1 MKKLLIFI
9 IIWLIFSSLF
19 SIEFGKNKIQKEKI
33 EWQKIETLH
42 FDIYVPKGN
51 NDFAKIVSLISEE
64 AYFKI
69 KNDLQKPL
77 KNRVPIVFYQ
87 SHQNFE
93 TTNIISPILS
103 EGVGGFTES
112 MRNRVA
118 IPFDGSYKKI
128 EEIIIHE
135 LTHAFTNG
143 IEKSTFLTNNNLP
156 FWFAEGFPE
165 FEAIEGKSV
174 YNNMFVID
182 KLYNDVWQNLNKFG
196 GYFAYRLGESFLVF
210 IAEKYGRKK
219 VSELFY
225 ALRYQANFSD
235 AFEKI
240 FQQNFEEIQAE
251 WTHHLK
257 QRYFVEFNQFE
268 VPLEIFQQKTN
279 HKKDGSFIND
289 TPRISPDGNS
299 YIYFTNRKLRTDI
312 YKGSM
317 LNLSENKKIID
328 GESSGKFEE
337 FHFHKNNLSWFPN
350 SKKFVFVAKTVNGDK
365 IYVVDFQT
373 GKIIEQFSFSDFDA
387 IYEIDVSHDGEKIA
401 FCGQKNFQTDIYIL
415 DLKYKKI
422 TQITNDKFCDKQP
435 RWSQKD
441 DKIAFAS
448 ERTIFQNEKKIFG
461 GLSFDIYYFDVAEEE
476 FYQVTNDKK
485 INNSHP
491 MWFKNSI
498 IFSTEREFTLNYDV
512 INLADGNRAEITNSH
527 GGIFGA
533 DISSNGKEM
542 IFSVYFDGGWD
553 IYQKSNPLENLKFR
567 EYSKPKKI
575 EFKTDFKKIFAIDRY
590 KKFGKRKRKFKNETQ
605 IYWRQNDD
613 FNFVQIPEIDS
624 STVEFNRKLD
634 EKPIDVKIP
643 EISDYKT
650 KFMFDYLWGGGA
662 YLPSVGTYLQ
672 LQFGLSDLMGDHAIG
687 VELGVT
693 GDLEKSNISVQYL
706 NLANRIDYG
715 IGAFHLYDEWIYYYE
730 NTYDSNDYYF
740 QRIRK
745 KDYGIF
751 GILRYPFNKFW
762 RVDFQSIFYKSKLN
776 YDFAAE
782 NDTEWQEDYWD
793 AESEYFVSP
802 QINLVH
808 DNAIYSST
816 GPLDGSKFKITLN
829 TNISQYQSPNSQI
842 YADIR
847 NYTLLGRRYS
857 FATRF
862 SGGKIWGD
870 SLNIYQIDYYHDG
883 VRGFNNLANEEV
895 LIGQNKLL
903 GSFELRF
910 PFVDDLNIAFPLPL
924 HFRQIRGSAFVDVGS
939 VWNENNEFTENL
951 KYGVGFGP
959 RLNVG
964 YFILNFNVAW
974 QYQENVFGKPT
985 YYFGLSEEF

>member
-1 MKKLLIFI
+1 MRKCYFLLIILLI
-9 IIWLIFSSLF
+9 ISNLSATN
-19 SIEFGKNKIQKEKI
+19 FGKNKVQKEKI

-51 NDFAKIVSLISEE
+51 DDFAKIVSLISEE

-69 KNDLQKPL
+69 KKDLQKPL

-93 TTNIISPILS
+93 TTNIIAPILS

-143 IEKSTFLTNNNLP
+143 IEKSTFLSNRNFP

-165 FEAIEGKSV
+165 FEAIEGQNT

-182 KLYNDVWQNLNKFG
+182 KLYNDVWQNLSEFG

-210 IAEKYGRKK
+210 VAEKYGREK

-240 FQQNFEEIQAE
+240 FQQNFEELQSK
-251 WTHHLK
+251 WTHHLRQK
-257 QRYFVEFNQFE
+257 YFTKFNHFE
-268 VPLEIFQQKTN
+268 VPQEIFQQKTN

-289 TPRISPDGNS
+289 APRISPDRNN
-299 YIYFTNRKLRTDI
+299 YIYVTNRKLRTDI

-317 LNLSENKKIID
+317 LNLAENKKIIG
-328 GESSGKFEE
+328 GESNGKFEE

-350 SKKFVFVAKTVNGDK
+350 SKKFALVSKTATGDK
-365 IYVVDFQT
+365 IYVIDFQT
-373 GKIIEQFSFSDFDA
+373 GKIIEQFNFPNLDA
-387 IYEIDVSHDGEKIA
+387 IYEIDVSHDGEKIV
-401 FCGQKNFQTDIYIL
+401 FCGQKNFQTDIYVFEM
-415 DLKYKKI
+415 KSSKI
-422 TQITNDKFCDKQP
+422 TQITNDKFCNKQP
-435 RWSQKD
+435 RWSQND
-441 DKIAFAS
+441 SKIAFAS
-448 ERTIFQNEKKIFG
+448 ERTIYQNKEKVFG
-461 GLSFDIYYFDVAEEE
+461 GLSFDIYYFDVKKEK

-491 MWFKNSI
+491 IWFENSI

-512 INLADGNRAEITNSH
+512 INLASGNRAEITNSH

-533 DISSNGKEM
+533 DISGDGKEM

-553 IYQKSNPLENLKFR
+553 IYQKSNPLENLKFE
-567 EYSKPKKI
+567 EYSKPKEG
-575 EFKTDFKKIFAIDRY
+575 EFKTDFGEIFKIDRY
-590 KKFGKRKRKFKNETQ
+590 KIFGKRERKFKNEIKTSWQ
-605 IYWRQNDD
+605 QDD
-613 FNFVQIPEIDS
+613 EFKFMQVPEIDS
-624 STVEFNRKLD
+624 LIVEFNLKID
-634 EKPIDVKIP
+634 EKPTDIKIP
-643 EISDYKT
+643 EISEYRT

-672 LQFGLSDLMGDHAIG
+672 LQFGLSDLMGDHAIN
-687 VELGVT
+687 VEFGIT
-693 GDLEKSNISVQYL
+693 GDLEKSNVILEYL
-706 NLANRIDYG
+706 NLANRVDYG
-715 IGAFHLYDEWIYYYE
+715 IGTFHFYDEWIYYYE
-730 NTYDSNDYYF
+730 SDDF
-740 QRIRK
+740 LQRIRK
-745 KDYGIF
+745 KDFGIF

-762 RVDFQSIFYKSKLN
+762 RVDFESIFYKSEIN
-776 YDFAAE
+776 YDFADE
-782 NDTEWQEDYWD
+782 DDTEWQEDYWD

-802 QINLVH
+802 QISFVH

-816 GPLDGSKFKITLN
+816 GPLDGSKFKLMLN
-829 TNISQYQSPNSQI
+829 TNISQNQSPNSQI

-862 SGGKIWGD
+862 SGGKLWGD
-870 SLNIYQIDYYHDG
+870 SLNVYQIDYYHDG

-895 LIGQNKLL
+895 LIGQNKFL

-910 PFVDDLNIAFPLPL
+910 PFIDDLNIAFPLPL

-939 VWNENNEFTENL
+939 VWNKADDFTENL

-959 RLNVG
+959 RLNMG
-964 YFILNFNVAW
+964 YFILKLDVAW
-974 QYQENVFGKPT
+974 QYKENSFSKPT